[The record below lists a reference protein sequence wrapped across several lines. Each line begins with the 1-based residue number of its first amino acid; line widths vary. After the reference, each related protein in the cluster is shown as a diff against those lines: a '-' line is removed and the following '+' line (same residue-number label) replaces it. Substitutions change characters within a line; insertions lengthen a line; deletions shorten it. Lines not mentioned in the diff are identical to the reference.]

1 MPKGQEFER
10 QICKQFSLW
19 ISEGKR
25 DDVFWRTSGSGAR
38 STSRMKKQ
46 ISTENSAGD
55 IGYIDSIGKPFIDK
69 FLVEIKRGYSS
80 EIELLGSIDG
90 KKEPLLLK
98 WFNKAEEE
106 RKNAGRDFTLLIT
119 KRNHKSSC
127 IWFNKATIIFF
138 EDYCGIMKSYKY
150 KYKYGSIYYPKDGI
164 ELYTMLLGDW
174 FSWVSPGMFE
184 NEG

>member
-55 IGYIDSIGKPFIDK
+55 IGYIDPIGKPFIDIC
-69 FLVEIKRGYSS
+69 LIEIKRGYSS

-98 WFNKAEEE
+98 WFEKAEGE
-106 RKNAGRDFTLLIT
+106 RKHSGRKVVLLIT
-119 KRNHKSSC
+119 KRDRKSPC
-127 IWFNKATIIFF
+127 IWFNEIGIKFF
-138 EDYCGIMKSYKY
+138 EDEG
-150 KYKYGSIYYPKDGI
+150 
-164 ELYTMLLGDW
+164 GD
-174 FSWVSPGMFE
+174 
-184 NEG
+184 